1 MWCDLQIQW
10 TKNFCEYTCIYKYK
24 NISDF
29 PSWAAI
35 LYRNVVLISLTHTTD
50 LLTCSSLIS
59 LYCWVGSL
67 RQSDSLTVRQSDS
80 LTVRHS
86 DRPTVRQSDSPTV
99 WQSDSP
105 TVRHSDSP
113 AVWQSDSLTVRQ
125 SDSPTVRQSDSPAVR
140 QSDSPTVWQSD
151 SPAVWQSDSL
161 TVRQSDSPT
170 VRQSDSPTV
179 WQSDSPTVGQSD
191 SLTVRQSDSLLRV
204 ELTWQIP
211 FLSFFL
217 SLLVWNLLH
226 SYCSCSGLLLHLVTL
241 NDARTHKQAHTHEQ
255 RTHTYTHSTGL
266 LWTRD
271 RPVAQTST
279 RQHTT
284 LTTDRQP
291 CPRRNSNPQSQ

>member
-1 MWCDLQIQW
+1 VWCDLQIQW

-86 DRPTVRQSDSPTV
+86 DR
-99 WQSDSP
+99 
-105 TVRHSDSP
+105 
-113 AVWQSDSLTVRQ
+113 
-125 SDSPTVRQSDSPAVR
+125 
-140 QSDSPTVWQSD
+140 
-151 SPAVWQSDSL
+151 
-161 TVRQSDSPT
+161 PT